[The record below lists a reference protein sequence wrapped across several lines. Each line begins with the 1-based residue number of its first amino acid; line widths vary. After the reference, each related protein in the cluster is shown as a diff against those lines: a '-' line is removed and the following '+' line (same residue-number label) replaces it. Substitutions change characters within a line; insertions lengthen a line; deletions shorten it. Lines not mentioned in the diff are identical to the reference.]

1 MKKSPVFIFTF
12 ILLAACGEERPAD
25 FVPVEGDPDQEI
37 ERFTLR
43 QSEGG
48 ELSWELVA
56 ELAFV
61 WDDTHQAV
69 ARHPRVDFYKQGEHV
84 AVLNAD
90 EGTVNLLTN
99 DMEARTGVVV
109 VSDAGAVLRTEVLGW
124 DNRKQRLFSERTVSY
139 EKGGITLTGS
149 GFESD
154 ADLTDWKIRH
164 PRGTVPPEELGG
176 EVF

>member
-1 MKKSPVFIFTF
+1 MKRIPMLFFA
-12 ILLAACGEERPAD
+12 LLLLSCGEERPVD

-37 ERFTLR
+37 EKFTLR

-48 ELSWELVA
+48 ELTWELVA

-69 ARHPRVDFYKQGEHV
+69 AQHPRVDFYKNGGHV
-84 AVLNAD
+84 AVLNAE

-109 VSDAGAVLRTEVLGW
+109 TSDAGATLKTEVLGW
-124 DNRKQRLFSERTVSY
+124 DNRQQRLFTERAVSY
-139 EKGGITLTGS
+139 EKGGVSLTGS

>member
-1 MKKSPVFIFTF
+1 MKRIPIIFF
-12 ILLAACGEERPAD
+12 ALLLLACGKDRTVD

-37 ERFTLR
+37 EKFTLR

-48 ELSWELVA
+48 ELTWELVA

-69 ARHPRVDFYKQGEHV
+69 AQHPRVDFYKNGEHV
-84 AVLNAD
+84 AVLNAE

-109 VSDAGAVLRTEVLGW
+109 VSDVGATLKTEVLGW
-124 DNRKQRLFSERTVSY
+124 DNRQQRLFTERAVSY
-139 EKGGITLTGS
+139 EKGGISLTGS

>member
-1 MKKSPVFIFTF
+1 MKKNLMLIFA
-12 ILLAACGEERPAD
+12 LLLLACGEERSVD
-25 FVPVEGDPDQEI
+25 YIPVEGDPDQEI
-37 ERFTLR
+37 EKFTLR

-48 ELSWELVA
+48 ELTWELVA
-56 ELAFV
+56 ELAFI

-69 ARHPRVDFYKQGEHV
+69 AKHPRVDFYKNGQHV
-84 AVLNAD
+84 AVLNAL

-109 VSDAGAVLRTEVLGW
+109 VSDAGATLKTEVLGW
-124 DNRKQRLFSERTVSY
+124 DNRQQRLFTERAVSY
-139 EKGGITLTGS
+139 ERGGISLTGS

>member
-1 MKKSPVFIFTF
+1 MKNPPMFIFA
-12 ILLAACGEERPAD
+12 LLLLACGEERSVD

-37 ERFTLR
+37 EKFTLR

-48 ELSWELVA
+48 ELTWELVA
-56 ELAFV
+56 ELAFI

-69 ARHPRVDFYKQGEHV
+69 AKHPRVDFYKSGRHV
-84 AVLNAD
+84 AVLNAL

-109 VSDAGAVLRTEVLGW
+109 VSDAGATLKTEVLGW
-124 DNRKQRLFSERTVSY
+124 DNRQQRLFTERAVSY
-139 EKGGITLTGS
+139 EKGGISLTGS

>member
-1 MKKSPVFIFTF
+1 MKRIPIIFF
-12 ILLAACGEERPAD
+12 ALLLLACGKDRTVD

-37 ERFTLR
+37 EKFTLR

-48 ELSWELVA
+48 ELTWELVA

-69 ARHPRVDFYKQGEHV
+69 AQHPRVDFYKNGEHV
-84 AVLNAD
+84 AVLNAE

-109 VSDAGAVLRTEVLGW
+109 VW
-124 DNRKQRLFSERTVSY
+124 DNRQQRLFTERAVSY
-139 EKGGITLTGS
+139 EKGGISLTGS